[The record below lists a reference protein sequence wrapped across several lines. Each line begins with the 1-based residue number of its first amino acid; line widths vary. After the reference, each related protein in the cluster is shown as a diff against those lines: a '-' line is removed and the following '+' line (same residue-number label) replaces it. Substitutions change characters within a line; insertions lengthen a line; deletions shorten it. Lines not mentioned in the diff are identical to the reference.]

1 MATTPPTLCGLYT
14 RVSSR
19 NQAERDYSSLESQRE
34 KLEAYCKS
42 QDGYVAYRVYEDG
55 GYSADT
61 LNRPALKALLQDIRD
76 GRITCVLAYKIDRLT
91 RSVKDFHVLMDLLD
105 RHGVKFVSIT
115 QSLDTHHPMGR
126 LLRNILLDFAQFER
140 EMTADRTRDKMHQRA
155 TKGMWNGGNIPYGYV
170 NDGKRLVK
178 HPDEAPRVTFMF
190 QQFAEDPS
198 LARLRREL
206 HHRGW
211 TMRTGQPWSKMSVD
225 YILKNSRYCGKI
237 VFNGETFQ
245 GQHEPLIGE
254 GLFLKVQSLQRTHTK
269 VTSRYERP
277 FLLKGLLKCSDCQS
291 VMTPHY
297 TQKRHKDGSVYRI
310 AYYRCTKTMHHSN
323 AVCPIRSLNA
333 DAVERTIIQDLYDL
347 GQNVDFVTLTTDD
360 INRDQKAKVRPLEQE
375 ATRLSARMDTLER
388 EIGRYVQA
396 VGQGTITVKRL
407 DQEVQQ
413 REREKETIQVQYDEI
428 QQQIREGMARDF
440 NAEIVLDNLKNFE
453 KVFQALTGQEQTEVI
468 RCLVQDIEVFPH
480 KFALNIFELARP
492 STGSKMRQG
501 WLPGQDSNLRPFG

>member
-1 MATTPPTLCGLYT
+1 
-14 RVSSR
+14 
-19 NQAERDYSSLESQRE
+19 
-34 KLEAYCKS
+34 
-42 QDGYVAYRVYEDG
+42 
-55 GYSADT
+55 
-61 LNRPALKALLQDIRD
+61 
-76 GRITCVLAYKIDRLT
+76 
-91 RSVKDFHVLMDLLD
+91 
-105 RHGVKFVSIT
+105 
-115 QSLDTHHPMGR
+115 
-126 LLRNILLDFAQFER
+126 
-140 EMTADRTRDKMHQRA
+140 
-155 TKGMWNGGNIPYGYV
+155 
-170 NDGKRLVK
+170 
-178 HPDEAPRVTFMF
+178 
-190 QQFAEDPS
+190 
-198 LARLRREL
+198 
-206 HHRGW
+206 
-211 TMRTGQPWSKMSVD
+211 
-225 YILKNSRYCGKI
+225 
-237 VFNGETFQ
+237 
-245 GQHEPLIGE
+245 
-254 GLFLKVQSLQRTHTK
+254 
-269 VTSRYERP
+269 
-277 FLLKGLLKCSDCQS
+277 
-291 VMTPHY
+291 MTPHY

-375 ATRLSARMDTLER
+375 AIRLSARMDTLER

-468 RCLVQDIEVFPH
+468 HCLVQDIEVFPH

-501 WLPGQDSNLRPFG
+501 WLPGQDSNLRPIG